1 MLGLSS
7 DGSVQCWVCPVLGL
21 SSVGSVQCWVCPVL
35 GLSSAG
41 SVQCHRT
48 LACPVLGLSSVGSV
62 QCWVCPVPSYSS
74 LSSAVSAVRCDN
86 GIQGAQ
92 GANACDN
99 KCGFRPPPSFP
110 DVALATVASNKEKKN
125 QLQRS
130 KSIVVRRNGQ
140 PLDAL
145 LIS

>member
-1 MLGLSS
+1 MLALSS
-7 DGSVQCWVCPVLGL
+7 VGSVQCWVCPVLGL
-21 SSVGSVQCWVCPVL
+21 SSVGSVQCWV
-35 GLSSAG
+35 
-41 SVQCHRT
+41 
-48 LACPVLGLSSVGSV
+48 CPVLGLSSVGSV

-86 GIQGAQ
+86 GIKGAQ

-110 DVALATVASNKEKKN
+110 DVALATFASNKEKKN
-125 QLQRS
+125 PLQRS
-130 KSIVVRRNGQ
+130 KSIVVRRNDQ

-145 LIS
+145 LVSL

>member
-1 MLGLSS
+1 MKWSVVHNRPTSGHIYEKLLVQGLA
-7 DGSVQCWVCPVLGL
+7 QHTLACPVLGL
-21 SSVGSVQCWVCPVL
+21 SSVGSVQCGVCPVW
-35 GLSSAG
+35 
-41 SVQCHRT
+41 
-48 LACPVLGLSSVGSV
+48 GLSSVGSV

-86 GIQGAQ
+86 GIKGAQ

-110 DVALATVASNKEKKN
+110 DVALATFASNKEKKN
-125 QLQRS
+125 PLQRS
-130 KSIVVRRNGQ
+130 KSIVVRRNDQ

-145 LIS
+145 LVSL